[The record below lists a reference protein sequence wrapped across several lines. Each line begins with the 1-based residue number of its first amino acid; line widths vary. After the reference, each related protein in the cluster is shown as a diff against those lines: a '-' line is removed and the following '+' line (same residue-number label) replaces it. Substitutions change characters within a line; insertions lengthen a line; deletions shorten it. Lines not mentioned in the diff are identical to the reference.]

1 MECHPAVVCDPH
13 EEQRAEVKDCSGCGC
28 FFHMLLKPVCL
39 NQMWLHL
46 GGKKPALQLY
56 TLYYQEALLEV
67 GGDSTDKAQEL
78 SLEPDETMVSFDIV
92 SLFTCVPTTEAVETV
107 RKP

>member
-1 MECHPAVVCDPH
+1 M
-13 EEQRAEVKDCSGCGC
+13 KNCSGCGC

-46 GGKKPALQLY
+46 RGKKLALQLY

-92 SLFTCVPTTEAVETV
+92 SLFTCIPTTEAVETV
-107 RKP
+107 RKPRSDLYTVRS